1 MNGRPALIVKF
12 PRLLTSS
19 LKRMK
24 ERYAFLKHEHFLTER
39 SQLSENKLRSIIL
52 TTDSD
57 FVYRVTN
64 TKMKDFRQFQ
74 KDFAYG
80 KYDDGLDIELESAD
94 DLTNDEENDGSNDE
108 DHLVNSDKDNL
119 ENFNGD
125 SYVDENMN
133 NLMFDSE
140 LVDKPIA
147 AKMKSKHKFL
157 KPIRRQV
164 K

>member
-24 ERYAFLKHEHFLTER
+24 ERYAFLKHEHYLNER
-39 SQLSENKLRSIIL
+39 SHISENKLRSIIL

-74 KDFAYG
+74 IDFANG
-80 KYDDGLDIELESAD
+80 KYDDGLDTEFENAD
-94 DLTNDEENDGSNDE
+94 DLTDDDENDESNDK
-108 DHLVNSDKDNL
+108 DHIDNSNKENL
-119 ENFNGD
+119 DNFNGD
-125 SYVDENMN
+125 SYVDENIN
-133 NLMFDSE
+133 NLIFDSE
-140 LVDKPIA
+140 FLDEPIPV
-147 AKMKSKHKFL
+147 KTKSKHKFL

>member
-24 ERYAFLKHEHFLTER
+24 ERYAFLKHEHYLTEQ
-39 SQLSENKLRSIIL
+39 SHISENKLRSIIL

-74 KDFAYG
+74 KDFSNG
-80 KYDDGLDIELESAD
+80 KFDDGLDTEFESAD
-94 DLTNDEENDGSNDE
+94 ELTNDEENDESNDK
-108 DHLVNSDKDNL
+108 DHIENSDKDNL

-133 NLMFDSE
+133 NLIFDSE
-140 LVDKPIA
+140 LLDEPIP

-157 KPIRRQV
+157 EPIRRQV